1 MPYCAA
7 SQLGITNL
15 SSNPRASVGTYV
27 PWRQDDQSTAFSQL
41 SADMMRFIG
50 TQNSESID
58 LECSVL
64 AYAECCQVPIQV
76 ITSLCFEFAD
86 MPTYLSKRFCN
97 ASIYRAWKLSALSP
111 SFAKRGSP
119 KAISKS
125 LHRKQAGLGKDA
137 AYGSR
142 DSREDYN
149 GAREHSEEDDVFERV
164 LTTGNVIVRGLS
176 FLQAVATARS

>member
-1 MPYCAA
+1 M
-7 SQLGITNL
+7 
-15 SSNPRASVGTYV
+15 
-27 PWRQDDQSTAFSQL
+27 
-41 SADMMRFIG
+41 
-50 TQNSESID
+50 SESID

-76 ITSLCFEFAD
+76 ITSLCFGFAD

-97 ASIYRAWKLSALSP
+97 ASIYRTWKLSALSP

-125 LHRKQAGLGKDA
+125 LHEEAGLGKDA

-142 DSREDYN
+142 DSREDYT
-149 GAREHSEEDDVFERV
+149 GAREHSEEDDVFEQV
-164 LTTGNVIVRGLS
+164 LTTVNMIVRGLS
-176 FLQAVATARS
+176 FLQAVATAWG